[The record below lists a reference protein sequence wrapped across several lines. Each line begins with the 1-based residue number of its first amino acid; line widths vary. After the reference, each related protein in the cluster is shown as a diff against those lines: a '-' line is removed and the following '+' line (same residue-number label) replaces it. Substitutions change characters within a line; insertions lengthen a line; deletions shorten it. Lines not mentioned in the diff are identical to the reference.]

1 MPPIAA
7 RNPEMQT
14 LRRLLRRRSA
24 RSEAGRYVI
33 EGPRLVI
40 EALDAGVAVEAVYVP
55 AGAADAEG
63 DGGDLAALA
72 ARCRDAGLRPRA
84 VAAGVIEQ
92 VATTQAPQPAL
103 AIAVTVRHE
112 LGDLLVAPEPLV
124 VVLCDVTDPGNAGTL
139 VRVAE
144 AAGAAGVVVC
154 GRGAVDMTNPK
165 VVRAAAGSSFRLP
178 VVVDVEPAD
187 VLAALRAAGLR
198 CVATAMSGRDD
209 YDRVDLRGRV
219 ALVLGNEAHG
229 LGDDVISAVDAVVR
243 IPMRGVVESL
253 NVATAGAVVAF
264 EAARQRREPPNGL

>member
-55 AGAADAEG
+55 ADAADAEG

-84 VAAGVIEQ
+84 VAAGVIDQ
-92 VATTQAPQPAL
+92 VATTQTPQPAL
-103 AIAVTVRHE
+103 AIAVTARHE

-124 VVLCDVTDPGNAGTL
+124 VMLCDVTDPGNAGTL

-144 AAGAAGVVVC
+144 AAGASGVVVC

-178 VVVDVEPAD
+178 VVVDIEPAD
-187 VLAALRAAGLR
+187 VLAALRAAGVR

-209 YDRVDLRGRV
+209 YDRVDLRGSV

-243 IPMRGVVESL
+243 IPMRGGVESL

>member
-24 RSEAGRYVI
+24 RSDAGRYVI

-55 AGAADAEG
+55 ADA

-84 VAAGVIEQ
+84 VAAGVIDQ

-103 AIAVTVRHE
+103 AIAVTARHE
-112 LGDLLVAPEPLV
+112 LDDLLLAPEPLV
-124 VVLCDVTDPGNAGTL
+124 VVLCDVADPGNAGTL

-144 AAGAAGVVVC
+144 AAGASGVVVC

-187 VLAALRAAGLR
+187 ALAALRAAGVR

-209 YDRVDLRGRV
+209 YDRVDLRGSV
-219 ALVLGNEAHG
+219 ALVLGNEARG
-229 LGDDVISAVDAVVR
+229 LGDDVISVVDAVVR
-243 IPMRGVVESL
+243 IPMRGGVESL